1 MGLRY
6 MQLFWVLGALAV
18 LLALGAARFAYDRAL
33 QAQFAEL
40 NERGSS
46 TLTLAASSLSGL
58 LSRFERLPGLLAEQ
72 PPLHALL
79 RHPDD
84 PAYVDAANRHLR
96 DNAERSGA
104 SVIYVMNSDGVTL
117 ASSNH
122 DQPTSFI
129 GGNFS
134 FRPYFQEAMAGGLGR
149 FYALGTTS
157 NKRGYY
163 FGAPVDIG
171 RERLGVVVI
180 KIDLD
185 QIERAWAYDDLRI
198 IVTDTEGIVFL
209 SYRSDWLF
217 HTFGT
222 LDPALLARTRET
234 RRYADAEIGEIDHSR
249 DMVPGG
255 HMVLRTEAFD
265 GGREEFMALSTYM
278 PRAGWTMQVLL
289 PTAGAYQQAL
299 TLVST
304 GGLALGLL
312 GLAAFSLWQRR
323 RQLSERLAVQQAAA
337 AELEARV
344 AQRTSELEQANIALR
359 DEVAERRMAEDR
371 LRQTQAELVQAG
383 KLAALGQMSAALS
396 HEFNQPLAAARNYA
410 ENAAAYLDRNRIE
423 DVRDTIGQVL
433 GMIDRMTRIS
443 RHLRNFARKP
453 NEQLRPVSLTEAVN
467 GARDVLAWRL
477 DKAGITLDIDLGDP
491 VPVVTGGL
499 VRLQQVLVNLLSN
512 AIDAIEGSENRLL
525 HLRAARLGDL
535 VEITLRDHGPGVP
548 DALQGRIFD
557 PFFSTKEVGK
567 GLGLGLSITYNIVRD
582 FGGSLSVVN
591 HPKGGAVFTLV
602 LHAAEPPKLDA
613 AE

>member
-1 MGLRY
+1 MARHYRRL
-6 MQLFWVLGALAV
+6 LWLLGAVALLLAV
-18 LLALGAARFAYDRAL
+18 GTTRLAYDRAL
-33 QAQFAEL
+33 KAQFAEL

-72 PPLHALL
+72 PALRALL
-79 RHPDD
+79 RYPDD
-84 PAYVDAANRHLR
+84 PAHVDVANRHLR
-96 DNAERSGA
+96 ENAERSGA

-117 ASSNH
+117 ASSNY
-122 DQPTSFI
+122 DQPTSFV
-129 GGNFS
+129 GGDFS

-157 NKRGYY
+157 NRRGYY

-171 RERLGVVVI
+171 RDRLGVVVI

-185 QIERAWAYDDLRI
+185 QIERAWAYEDLRI
-198 IVTDTEGIVFL
+198 LVTDTEGIVFL
-209 SYRSDWLF
+209 SYRPDWVSQ
-217 HTFGT
+217 TFGA
-222 LDPALLARTRET
+222 LDPARLVRTRET
-234 RRYADAEIGEIDHSR
+234 RRYADARIGEIDHIR
-249 DMVPGG
+249 DTAPGG
-255 HMVLRTEAFD
+255 HAVVRTNDPD
-265 GGREEFMALSTYM
+265 GRREEFLALQTYM

-289 PTAGAYQQAL
+289 PTASAYAQAL

-304 GGLALGLL
+304 GALGFGLL
-312 GLAAFSLWQRR
+312 GLAAFALWQRR
-323 RQLSERLAVQQAAA
+323 RQLAERLAVQSRAAV
-337 AELEARV
+337 ELEARV
-344 AQRTSELEQANIALR
+344 AQRTSELECANIALQA
-359 DEVAERRMAEDR
+359 EVAERRMAENR

-410 ENAAAYLDRNRIE
+410 ENAAAYLDRNRGS
-423 DVRDTIGQVL
+423 DARDAIGQVL
-433 GMIDRMTRIS
+433 GMVDRMTRIS

-453 NEQLRPVSLTEAVN
+453 NEQLRPVSLAEAVC

-477 DKAGITLDIDLGDP
+477 DKAGIPLELSLGDP
-491 VPVVTGGL
+491 APVVTGGL
-499 VRLQQVLVNLLSN
+499 VRLQQVLVNLISN
-512 AIDAIEGSENRLL
+512 AIDVTENAADRRL
-525 HLRAARLGDL
+525 HLGAITRGDM

-548 DALQGRIFD
+548 DALQARIFD

-582 FGGSLSVVN
+582 FGGSLSVAN
-591 HPKGGAVFTLV
+591 HPQGGAVFTLT
-602 LHAAEPPKLDA
+602 LCAASLPALDA

>member
-6 MQLFWVLGALAV
+6 VRLIWLLGALAV
-18 LLALGAARFAYDRAL
+18 FAALGTARFAYDRAL

-40 NERGSS
+40 NDRGSS
-46 TLTLAASSLSGL
+46 TLTLAAASLSGL

-72 PPLHALL
+72 PALRALL
-79 RHPDD
+79 RYPDD
-84 PAYVDAANRHLR
+84 PAHVDAANRHLR
-96 DNAERSGA
+96 ETAERTGA
-104 SVIYVMNSDGVTL
+104 SVIYLMDHTGMTL
-117 ASSNH
+117 AASNY
-122 DQPTSFI
+122 DQPRSFV
-129 GGNFS
+129 GGDFS
-134 FRPYFQEAMAGGLGR
+134 FRPYFKEAMAGGLGR
-149 FYALGTTS
+149 FYAMGTTS
-157 NKRGYY
+157 SKRGYY
-163 FGAPVDIG
+163 FGAPVNIG

-217 HTFGT
+217 HTFGA
-222 LDPALLARTRET
+222 LDPARLARTRET
-234 RRYADAEIGEIDHSR
+234 RRYADAEIGEISHSR
-249 DMVPGG
+249 DTVPGG
-255 HMVLRTEAFD
+255 HAVLRTLAPD
-265 GGREEFMALSTYM
+265 GGQDEFMALSTYM

-289 PTAGAYQQAL
+289 PTDSAYRQAL

-304 GGLALGLL
+304 GALALGLL
-312 GLAAFSLWQRR
+312 GLAAFSLWQHRR
-323 RQLSERLAVQQAAA
+323 RLSERLAVQQAAA

-344 AQRTSELEQANIALR
+344 AQRTSDLEQANIALQ

-410 ENAAAYLDRNRIE
+410 ENAAAYLDRNRT
-423 DVRDTIGQVL
+423 DDARDTIGQVL

-453 NEQLRPVSLTEAVN
+453 NEQLRPVSLADAVS

-477 DKAGITLDIDLGDP
+477 DKAGVVLNLDLGQP
-491 VPVVTGGL
+491 APVVTGGL

-512 AIDAIEGSENRLL
+512 AIDVVEGTENRKL
-525 HLRAARLGDL
+525 HLRATRAGDM

-582 FGGSLSVVN
+582 FGGRLSVAN
-591 HPKGGAVFTLV
+591 HPQGGAVFTLV
-602 LHAAEPPKLDA
+602 LPAAELPELDA